1 MTKDQRI
8 ILIDNNEIIPE
19 DREISGQF
27 TTYLESI
34 TEYLGIDNKGNDEIN
49 AIIQKLDNHPSV

>member
-8 ILIDNNEIIPE
+8 ILIDNDEIIPE

-27 TTYLESI
+27 ITYLESI

>member
-8 ILIDNNEIIPE
+8 ILIDNDEIIPE

-27 TTYLESI
+27 ITYLESI

-49 AIIQKLDNHPSV
+49 AIIQKLDSHPSV

>member
-27 TTYLESI
+27 ITYLESI

-49 AIIQKLDNHPSV
+49 AIIQKLDSHPSV